1 VCVCC
6 RGRGVWRCVYDPHS
20 ALLITAGADAS
31 IKVQSLAKWAHL
43 PPNFQESG
51 EEAKTDQRQNSPHA
65 VDFHMS
71 LARANWVTG
80 GEYQPM
86 YIDRYIFLPL
96 AFFYYLSV
104 CSLELFGFTA
114 RESDELMKLC
124 VMGIAFKARVSLLT
138 GC

>member
-1 VCVCC
+1 
-6 RGRGVWRCVYDPHS
+6 
-20 ALLITAGADAS
+20 
-31 IKVQSLAKWAHL
+31 
-43 PPNFQESG
+43 
-51 EEAKTDQRQNSPHA
+51 
-65 VDFHMS
+65 MS

-114 RESDELMKLC
+114 WESDELMKLC
-124 VMGIAFKARVSLLT
+124 VMGIAFKARVS
-138 GC
+138 

>member
-1 VCVCC
+1 MCVCC

-31 IKVQSLAKWAHL
+31 IKVHSLAKWAHL
-43 PPNFQESG
+43 PSNFRESG
-51 EEAKTDQRQNSPHA
+51 EEANTDQRQNSSHA

-104 CSLELFGFTA
+104 
-114 RESDELMKLC
+114 
-124 VMGIAFKARVSLLT
+124 
-138 GC
+138 